1 MYCGSWIGRLNIV
14 KMSIFP
20 KFIFRF
26 NVIPIKMSA
35 GYFVDI
41 DKLILRFTWKS
52 TGSRINKTIFKK
64 RINWGK
70 LLYSILK

>member
-1 MYCGSWIGRLNIV
+1 MYYGSLIGRLNTV

-26 NVIPIKMSA
+26 NVISIKISA

-41 DKLILRFTWKS
+41 DKLVLRFTWKS
-52 TGSRINKTIFKK
+52 TGSRIKKIVFKK
-64 RINWGK
+64 RIN
-70 LLYSILK
+70 